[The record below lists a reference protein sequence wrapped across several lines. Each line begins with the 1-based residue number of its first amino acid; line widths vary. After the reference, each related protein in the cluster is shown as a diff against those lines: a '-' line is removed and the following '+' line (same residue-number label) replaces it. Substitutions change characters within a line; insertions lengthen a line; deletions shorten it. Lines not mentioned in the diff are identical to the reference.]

1 MLINKNI
8 PLEDRIAY
16 SNTFITSFGTSM
28 EALFMFNMIV
38 GDSVVIW
45 RAWVLWTGD
54 RIRKIMIVPV
64 VLLLVSLV
72 FAIIDINCLVDDS
85 YESKSTIPSGSRTC
99 RWAEPISWAI
109 SLLTNIA
116 ATALIAAKAW
126 SREHRQLLRTGIGRS
141 GTRSKGEKILILLV
155 ESGFVYCLFWLTQ
168 LLDFFDIPR
177 ATGGVFYLYL
187 VVSTMG
193 DQISGLYPTLIIIL
207 VKLQQSVHDDT
218 IYMSQFRASAEIST
232 STRFTGIDKTRSTHA
247 VETLALDSYHGT
259 MPHESEYGEGWRSV
273 V

>member
-1 MLINKNI
+1 MLLNKDI
-8 PLEDRIAY
+8 PFEDRIAY
-16 SNTFITSFGTSM
+16 SNTFVSSFGTSM

-64 VLLLVSLV
+64 TLLLVSLV
-72 FAIIDINCLVDDS
+72 FAILDVNCLVKES
-85 YESKSTIPSGSRTC
+85 YGSKSTIPSGSRTC

-109 SLLTNIA
+109 SLLTNMA

-126 SREHRQLLRTGIGRS
+126 EHRQLLRTGIGRS
-141 GTRSKGEKILILLV
+141 GTRSRGEKILILLV

-187 VVSTMG
+187 IVSTMG

-218 IYMSQFRASAEIST
+218 VYISQFRTSAEVST
-232 STRFTGIDKTRSTHA
+232 TIRFTGSDKARSTHA
-247 VETLALDSYHGT
+247 VETLALDSCRATTSHVT
-259 MPHESEYGEGWRSV
+259 L
-273 V
+273 